1 MPVDAPSYTS
11 TGMVHILPGTYAECV
26 FSMMLLVLHLTL
38 LSYIIGQVSNNVMN
52 SEEEVCVPHSP
63 P

>member
-1 MPVDAPSYTS
+1 
-11 TGMVHILPGTYAECV
+11 
-26 FSMMLLVLHLTL
+26 VLHLTL